1 MTVRGLWKTVLL
13 VAGSALLIV
22 AVCAAGLLTF
32 IYQSSQLDQSWN
44 IPLSAVSDALAEGPQ
59 GYVFTAGPLLDE
71 QGQWAM
77 LLDAQGRVI
86 WQWNKPADVPDQFTL
101 NQVASFS
108 RWYLSDY
115 PVQVRTRPD
124 GLLVVGSP
132 KGSTWKYSIA
142 MDSDVLARVPA
153 WLTALFLV
161 SLLCVIGLSAWV
173 LRRWFRKEQRQ
184 RDAARSDWIHGVSH
198 DIRTP
203 LSMVMGYASQLE
215 TDPALPEPD
224 HSGSGQRPEPD
235 HAAGLPDA
243 APAPGTPFPCG
254 PGAPSGGRCPQ
265 WRPAGRFPPGG
276 VPFAIPGG
284 GIHECRWILAAPR
297 PAKPAQQLCAPPSGG
312 LCHHAGRCRPA
323 KPMHPLGGKHRP
335 GAACPFARCFARRRS
350 SPRRR
355 GCPWHRPAL
364 GAPNCRSPWRH
375 AGSSPKPRFI
385 LLPAPASPGP
395 VTSACRPTLFPPRMG
410 QKNRE
415 CCCKHSRFFAAM
427 VFQPALAVQIA
438 VEEGDHLG
446 PGTG

>member
-215 TDPALPEPD
+215 TDPALPAAQRRQAAIIRHQSQTIRDLVNDLNLTMRLDYQMQPLRREPL
-224 HSGSGQRPEPD
+224 SP
-235 HAAGLPDA
+235 AALVRQVAADALNGGLPDA
-243 APAPGTPFPCG
+243 FLLEVSLS
-254 PGAPSGGRCPQ
+254 PSLEGVSMNADGFLLRRALQNLLNNCV
-265 WRPAGRFPPGG
+265 RHHPAGC
-276 VPFAIPGG
+276 AIT
-284 GIHECRWILAAPR
+284 L
-297 PAKPAQQLCAPPSGG
+297 
-312 LCHHAGRCRPA
+312 
-323 KPMHPLGGKHRP
+323 
-335 GAACPFARCFARRRS
+335 GAAVQQNQCILWVENTGQVQHVP
-350 SPRRR
+350 SPD
-355 GCPWHRPAL
+355 AL
-364 GAPNCRSPWRH
+364 PDAALAPDGGAAHGTGLRLVRQIAEAHGGTLEVHQS
-375 AGSSPKPRFI
+375 
-385 LLPAPASPGP
+385 PASFC
-395 VTSACRPTLFPPRMG
+395 CRLQLPL
-410 QKNRE
+410 
-415 CCCKHSRFFAAM
+415 
-427 VFQPALAVQIA
+427 AL
-438 VEEGDHLG
+438 
-446 PGTG
+446 

>member
-215 TDPALPEPD
+215 EDPSLPAEGRKKAGIIRLQSLRMKNLVNDLNLASKLEYNVQPLHRQSVNVVALARGIAVDFLNMDAEGQYPIEWATDENLTVCIVDGDPDLLKRALSNLILNAQVHNPD
-224 HSGSGQRPEPD
+224 GCTITLTVAREGERCRITVTDDGVGVMDAQLKSLRNTPHYMFNDSGTGEQRHGLGLLIVRQIAQAHGGTVEMD
-235 HAAGLPDA
+235 HAPQGGFMVTMTL
-243 APAPGTPFPCG
+243 PGT
-254 PGAPSGGRCPQ
+254 
-265 WRPAGRFPPGG
+265 AG
-276 VPFAIPGG
+276 
-284 GIHECRWILAAPR
+284 
-297 PAKPAQQLCAPPSGG
+297 
-312 LCHHAGRCRPA
+312 
-323 KPMHPLGGKHRP
+323 
-335 GAACPFARCFARRRS
+335 
-350 SPRRR
+350 
-355 GCPWHRPAL
+355 
-364 GAPNCRSPWRH
+364 
-375 AGSSPKPRFI
+375 
-385 LLPAPASPGP
+385 
-395 VTSACRPTLFPPRMG
+395 
-410 QKNRE
+410 
-415 CCCKHSRFFAAM
+415 
-427 VFQPALAVQIA
+427 
-438 VEEGDHLG
+438 
-446 PGTG
+446 

>member
-215 TDPALPEPD
+215 TDPALPAAQRRQAAIIRHQSQTIRDLVNDLNLTMRLDSDMQALRREPLQPAPFLRQLTAD
-224 HSGSGQRPEPD
+224 FLNSGMAEGYPVEVDLPGE
-235 HAAGLPDA
+235 GLPSIEADA
-243 APAPGTPFPCG
+243 F
-254 PGAPSGGRCPQ
+254 
-265 WRPAGRFPPGG
+265 
-276 VPFAIPGG
+276 
-284 GIHECRWILAAPR
+284 L
-297 PAKPAQQLCAPPSGG
+297 L
-312 LCHHAGRCRPA
+312 
-323 KPMHPLGGKHRP
+323 
-335 GAACPFARCFARRRS
+335 RRAVNNLLSNCVRHN
-350 SPRRR
+350 SP
-355 GCPWHRPAL
+355 GCPIAL
-364 GAPNCRSPWRH
+364 GARAEDGCVVFWVESGG
-375 AGSSPKPRFI
+375 AAEI
-385 LLPAPASPGP
+385 PAAPQAS
-395 VTSACRPTLFPPRMG
+395 RPLEADG
-410 QKNRE
+410 G
-415 CCCKHSRFFAAM
+415 AAHGTGLRL
-427 VFQPALAVQIA
+427 VSQIA
-438 VEEGDHLG
+438 AAHGGEARFSGGSTFRCELWFPLSQQD
-446 PGTG
+446 

>member
-71 QGQWAM
+71 KGQWAM
-77 LLDAQGRVI
+77 LLDAKGRVI

-215 TDPALPEPD
+215 TDPALPAAQRRQAAIIRHQSQTIRDLVNDLNLTMRLDYQMQPLRREPL
-224 HSGSGQRPEPD
+224 SP
-235 HAAGLPDA
+235 AALVRQVAADALNGGLPDA
-243 APAPGTPFPCG
+243 FPLEVSLS
-254 PGAPSGGRCPQ
+254 PSLEGVSMNADGFLLRRALQNLLNNCV
-265 WRPAGRFPPGG
+265 RHHPAGC
-276 VPFAIPGG
+276 AIT
-284 GIHECRWILAAPR
+284 L
-297 PAKPAQQLCAPPSGG
+297 
-312 LCHHAGRCRPA
+312 
-323 KPMHPLGGKHRP
+323 
-335 GAACPFARCFARRRS
+335 GAAVQQNQCILWVENTGQVQHVP
-350 SPRRR
+350 SPD
-355 GCPWHRPAL
+355 AL
-364 GAPNCRSPWRH
+364 PDAALAPDGGAAHGTGLRLVRQIAEAHGGTLEVHQS
-375 AGSSPKPRFI
+375 
-385 LLPAPASPGP
+385 PASFC
-395 VTSACRPTLFPPRMG
+395 CRLQLPL
-410 QKNRE
+410 
-415 CCCKHSRFFAAM
+415 
-427 VFQPALAVQIA
+427 AL
-438 VEEGDHLG
+438 
-446 PGTG
+446 

>member
-22 AVCAAGLLTF
+22 AVCAVGLLTF

-215 TDPALPEPD
+215 TDPALPAAQRRQAAIIRHQSQTIRDLVNDLNLTMRLDYQMQPLRREPL
-224 HSGSGQRPEPD
+224 SP
-235 HAAGLPDA
+235 AALVRQVAADALNGGLPDA
-243 APAPGTPFPCG
+243 FPLEVSLS
-254 PGAPSGGRCPQ
+254 PSLEGVSMNADGFLLRRALQNLLNNCV
-265 WRPAGRFPPGG
+265 RHHPAGCT
-276 VPFAIPGG
+276 IT
-284 GIHECRWILAAPR
+284 L
-297 PAKPAQQLCAPPSGG
+297 
-312 LCHHAGRCRPA
+312 
-323 KPMHPLGGKHRP
+323 
-335 GAACPFARCFARRRS
+335 GAAVQQNQCILWVENTGQVQHVP
-350 SPRRR
+350 SPD
-355 GCPWHRPAL
+355 AL
-364 GAPNCRSPWRH
+364 PDAALAPDGGAAHGTGLRLVRQIAEAHGGTLEVHQS
-375 AGSSPKPRFI
+375 
-385 LLPAPASPGP
+385 PASFC
-395 VTSACRPTLFPPRMG
+395 CRLQLPL
-410 QKNRE
+410 
-415 CCCKHSRFFAAM
+415 
-427 VFQPALAVQIA
+427 AL
-438 VEEGDHLG
+438 
-446 PGTG
+446 

>member
-59 GYVFTAGPLLDE
+59 GYVFTAGPVLDE

-215 TDPALPEPD
+215 TDPALPAAQRRQAAIIRHQSQTIRDLVNDLNLTMRLDYQMQPLRREPL
-224 HSGSGQRPEPD
+224 SP
-235 HAAGLPDA
+235 AALVRQVAADALNGGLPDA
-243 APAPGTPFPCG
+243 FPLEVSLS
-254 PGAPSGGRCPQ
+254 PSLEGVSMNADGFLLRRALQNLLNNCV
-265 WRPAGRFPPGG
+265 RHHPAGC
-276 VPFAIPGG
+276 AIT
-284 GIHECRWILAAPR
+284 L
-297 PAKPAQQLCAPPSGG
+297 
-312 LCHHAGRCRPA
+312 
-323 KPMHPLGGKHRP
+323 
-335 GAACPFARCFARRRS
+335 GAAVQQNQCILWVENTGQVQHVP
-350 SPRRR
+350 SPD
-355 GCPWHRPAL
+355 AL
-364 GAPNCRSPWRH
+364 PDAALAPDGGAAHGTGLRLVRQIAEAHGGTLEVHQS
-375 AGSSPKPRFI
+375 
-385 LLPAPASPGP
+385 PASFC
-395 VTSACRPTLFPPRMG
+395 CRLQLPL
-410 QKNRE
+410 
-415 CCCKHSRFFAAM
+415 
-427 VFQPALAVQIA
+427 AL
-438 VEEGDHLG
+438 
-446 PGTG
+446 

>member
-59 GYVFTAGPLLDE
+59 GYVFAAGPLLDE

-215 TDPALPEPD
+215 TAPALPAAQRRQAAIIRHQSQTIRDLVNDLNLTMRLDYQMQPLRREPL
-224 HSGSGQRPEPD
+224 SP
-235 HAAGLPDA
+235 AALVRQVAADALNGGLPDA
-243 APAPGTPFPCG
+243 FPLEVSLS
-254 PGAPSGGRCPQ
+254 PSLEGVSMNADGFLLRRALQNLLNNCV
-265 WRPAGRFPPGG
+265 RHHPAGC
-276 VPFAIPGG
+276 AIT
-284 GIHECRWILAAPR
+284 L
-297 PAKPAQQLCAPPSGG
+297 
-312 LCHHAGRCRPA
+312 
-323 KPMHPLGGKHRP
+323 
-335 GAACPFARCFARRRS
+335 GAAVQQNQCILWVENTGQVQHVP
-350 SPRRR
+350 SPD
-355 GCPWHRPAL
+355 AL
-364 GAPNCRSPWRH
+364 PDAALAPDGGAAHGTGLRLVRQIAEAHGGTLEVHQS
-375 AGSSPKPRFI
+375 
-385 LLPAPASPGP
+385 PASFC
-395 VTSACRPTLFPPRMG
+395 CRLQLPL
-410 QKNRE
+410 
-415 CCCKHSRFFAAM
+415 
-427 VFQPALAVQIA
+427 AL
-438 VEEGDHLG
+438 
-446 PGTG
+446 

>member
-22 AVCAAGLLTF
+22 VVCAAGLLTF

-215 TDPALPEPD
+215 TDPALPAAQRRQAAIIRHQSQTIRDLVNDLNLTMRLDYQMQPLRREPL
-224 HSGSGQRPEPD
+224 SP
-235 HAAGLPDA
+235 AALVRQVAADALNGGLPDA
-243 APAPGTPFPCG
+243 FPLEVSLS
-254 PGAPSGGRCPQ
+254 PSLEGVSMNADGFLLRRALQNLLNNCV
-265 WRPAGRFPPGG
+265 RHHPAGC
-276 VPFAIPGG
+276 AIT
-284 GIHECRWILAAPR
+284 L
-297 PAKPAQQLCAPPSGG
+297 
-312 LCHHAGRCRPA
+312 
-323 KPMHPLGGKHRP
+323 
-335 GAACPFARCFARRRS
+335 GAAVQQNQCILWVENTGQVQHVP
-350 SPRRR
+350 SPD
-355 GCPWHRPAL
+355 AL
-364 GAPNCRSPWRH
+364 PDAALAPDGGAAHGTGLRLVRQIAEAHGGTLEVHQS
-375 AGSSPKPRFI
+375 
-385 LLPAPASPGP
+385 PASFC
-395 VTSACRPTLFPPRMG
+395 CRLQLPL
-410 QKNRE
+410 
-415 CCCKHSRFFAAM
+415 
-427 VFQPALAVQIA
+427 AL
-438 VEEGDHLG
+438 
-446 PGTG
+446 

>member
-215 TDPALPEPD
+215 TDPALPAAQRRQAAIIRHQSQIIRDLVNDLNLTMRLDYQMQPLRREPL
-224 HSGSGQRPEPD
+224 SP
-235 HAAGLPDA
+235 AALVRQVAADALNGGLPDA
-243 APAPGTPFPCG
+243 FPLEVSLS
-254 PGAPSGGRCPQ
+254 PSLEGVSMNADGFLLRRALQNLLNNCV
-265 WRPAGRFPPGG
+265 RHHPAGC
-276 VPFAIPGG
+276 AIT
-284 GIHECRWILAAPR
+284 L
-297 PAKPAQQLCAPPSGG
+297 
-312 LCHHAGRCRPA
+312 
-323 KPMHPLGGKHRP
+323 
-335 GAACPFARCFARRRS
+335 GAAVQQNQCILWVENTGQVQHVP
-350 SPRRR
+350 SPD
-355 GCPWHRPAL
+355 AL
-364 GAPNCRSPWRH
+364 PDAALAPDGGAAHGTGLRLVRQIAEAHGGTLEVHQS
-375 AGSSPKPRFI
+375 
-385 LLPAPASPGP
+385 PASFC
-395 VTSACRPTLFPPRMG
+395 CRLQLPL
-410 QKNRE
+410 
-415 CCCKHSRFFAAM
+415 
-427 VFQPALAVQIA
+427 AL
-438 VEEGDHLG
+438 
-446 PGTG
+446 

>member
-215 TDPALPEPD
+215 TDPALPAAQRRQAAIIRHQSQTIRDLVNDLNLTMRLDYQMQPLRREPL
-224 HSGSGQRPEPD
+224 SP
-235 HAAGLPDA
+235 AALVRQVAADALNGGLPDA
-243 APAPGTPFPCG
+243 FPLEVSLSPSLEGVSMNADGFLLRRALQNLLNNCVRHNSPGCPITIGAQAKENHLVFWVESHSAAASPTPGSAIPPLDADG
-254 PGAPSGGRCPQ
+254 GAPHGTGLRLVSQIAIAHGGEARFSGGKAFRCEI
-265 WRPAGRFPPGG
+265 W
-276 VPFAIPGG
+276 
-284 GIHECRWILAAPR
+284 
-297 PAKPAQQLCAPPSGG
+297 
-312 LCHHAGRCRPA
+312 
-323 KPMHPLGGKHRP
+323 
-335 GAACPFARCFARRRS
+335 
-350 SPRRR
+350 
-355 GCPWHRPAL
+355 
-364 GAPNCRSPWRH
+364 
-375 AGSSPKPRFI
+375 
-385 LLPAPASPGP
+385 LPT
-395 VTSACRPTLFPPRMG
+395 V
-410 QKNRE
+410 
-415 CCCKHSRFFAAM
+415 
-427 VFQPALAVQIA
+427 
-438 VEEGDHLG
+438 
-446 PGTG
+446 

>member
-215 TDPALPEPD
+215 TDPALPAAQRRQAAIIRHQSQTIRDLVNDLNLTMRLDYQMQPLRREPL
-224 HSGSGQRPEPD
+224 SP
-235 HAAGLPDA
+235 AALVRQVAADALNGGLPDA
-243 APAPGTPFPCG
+243 FPLEVSLS
-254 PGAPSGGRCPQ
+254 PSLEGVSMNADGFLLRRALQNLLNNCA
-265 WRPAGRFPPGG
+265 RHHPAGC
-276 VPFAIPGG
+276 AIT
-284 GIHECRWILAAPR
+284 L
-297 PAKPAQQLCAPPSGG
+297 
-312 LCHHAGRCRPA
+312 
-323 KPMHPLGGKHRP
+323 
-335 GAACPFARCFARRRS
+335 GAAVQQNQCILWVENTGQVQHVP
-350 SPRRR
+350 SPD
-355 GCPWHRPAL
+355 AL
-364 GAPNCRSPWRH
+364 PDAALAPDGGAAHGTGLRLVRQIAEAHGGTLEVHQS
-375 AGSSPKPRFI
+375 
-385 LLPAPASPGP
+385 PASFC
-395 VTSACRPTLFPPRMG
+395 CRLQLPL
-410 QKNRE
+410 
-415 CCCKHSRFFAAM
+415 
-427 VFQPALAVQIA
+427 AL
-438 VEEGDHLG
+438 
-446 PGTG
+446 

>member
-215 TDPALPEPD
+215 TDPALPAAQRRQAAIIRHQSQTIRDLVNDLNLTMRLDCQMQPLRREPL
-224 HSGSGQRPEPD
+224 SP
-235 HAAGLPDA
+235 AALVRQVAADALNGGLPDA
-243 APAPGTPFPCG
+243 FPLEVSLS
-254 PGAPSGGRCPQ
+254 PSLEGVSMNADGFLLRRALQNLLNNCV
-265 WRPAGRFPPGG
+265 RHHPAGC
-276 VPFAIPGG
+276 AIT
-284 GIHECRWILAAPR
+284 L
-297 PAKPAQQLCAPPSGG
+297 
-312 LCHHAGRCRPA
+312 
-323 KPMHPLGGKHRP
+323 
-335 GAACPFARCFARRRS
+335 GAAVQQNQCILWVENTGQVQHVP
-350 SPRRR
+350 SPD
-355 GCPWHRPAL
+355 AL
-364 GAPNCRSPWRH
+364 PDAALAPDGGAAHGTGLRLVRQIAEAHGGTLEVHQS
-375 AGSSPKPRFI
+375 
-385 LLPAPASPGP
+385 PASFC
-395 VTSACRPTLFPPRMG
+395 CRLQLPL
-410 QKNRE
+410 
-415 CCCKHSRFFAAM
+415 
-427 VFQPALAVQIA
+427 AL
-438 VEEGDHLG
+438 
-446 PGTG
+446 

>member
-215 TDPALPEPD
+215 TAPALPAAQRRQAAIIRHQSQTIRDLVNDLNLTMRLDYQMQPLRREPL
-224 HSGSGQRPEPD
+224 SP
-235 HAAGLPDA
+235 AALVRQVAADALNGGLPDA
-243 APAPGTPFPCG
+243 FPLEVSLS
-254 PGAPSGGRCPQ
+254 PSLEGVSMNADGFLLRRALQNLLNNCV
-265 WRPAGRFPPGG
+265 RHHPAGC
-276 VPFAIPGG
+276 AIT
-284 GIHECRWILAAPR
+284 L
-297 PAKPAQQLCAPPSGG
+297 
-312 LCHHAGRCRPA
+312 
-323 KPMHPLGGKHRP
+323 
-335 GAACPFARCFARRRS
+335 GAAVQQNQCILWVENTGQVQHVP
-350 SPRRR
+350 SPD
-355 GCPWHRPAL
+355 AL
-364 GAPNCRSPWRH
+364 PDAALAPDGGAAHGTGLRLVRQIAEAHGGTLEVHQS
-375 AGSSPKPRFI
+375 
-385 LLPAPASPGP
+385 PASFC
-395 VTSACRPTLFPPRMG
+395 CRLQLPL
-410 QKNRE
+410 
-415 CCCKHSRFFAAM
+415 
-427 VFQPALAVQIA
+427 AL
-438 VEEGDHLG
+438 
-446 PGTG
+446 

>member
-59 GYVFTAGPLLDE
+59 GYVFTAGPLLDD

-215 TDPALPEPD
+215 TDPALPAAQRRQAAIIRHQSQTIRDLVNDLNLTMRLDYQMQPLRREPL
-224 HSGSGQRPEPD
+224 SP
-235 HAAGLPDA
+235 AALVRQVAADALNGGLPDA
-243 APAPGTPFPCG
+243 FPLEVSLS
-254 PGAPSGGRCPQ
+254 PSLEGVSMNADGFLLRRALQNLLNNCV
-265 WRPAGRFPPGG
+265 RHHPAGC
-276 VPFAIPGG
+276 AIT
-284 GIHECRWILAAPR
+284 L
-297 PAKPAQQLCAPPSGG
+297 
-312 LCHHAGRCRPA
+312 
-323 KPMHPLGGKHRP
+323 
-335 GAACPFARCFARRRS
+335 GAAVQQNQCILWVENTGQVQHVP
-350 SPRRR
+350 SPD
-355 GCPWHRPAL
+355 AL
-364 GAPNCRSPWRH
+364 PDAALAPDGGAAHGTGLRLVRQIAEAHGGTLEVHQS
-375 AGSSPKPRFI
+375 
-385 LLPAPASPGP
+385 PASFC
-395 VTSACRPTLFPPRMG
+395 CRLQLPL
-410 QKNRE
+410 
-415 CCCKHSRFFAAM
+415 
-427 VFQPALAVQIA
+427 AL
-438 VEEGDHLG
+438 
-446 PGTG
+446 

>member
-161 SLLCVIGLSAWV
+161 SLLFVIGLSAWV

-215 TDPALPEPD
+215 TDPALPAAQRRQAAIIRHQSQTIRDLVNDLNLTMRLDYQMQPLRREPL
-224 HSGSGQRPEPD
+224 SP
-235 HAAGLPDA
+235 AALVRQVAADALNGGLPDA
-243 APAPGTPFPCG
+243 FPLEVSLS
-254 PGAPSGGRCPQ
+254 PSLEGVSMNADGFLLRRALQNLLNNCV
-265 WRPAGRFPPGG
+265 RHHPAGC
-276 VPFAIPGG
+276 AIT
-284 GIHECRWILAAPR
+284 L
-297 PAKPAQQLCAPPSGG
+297 
-312 LCHHAGRCRPA
+312 
-323 KPMHPLGGKHRP
+323 
-335 GAACPFARCFARRRS
+335 GAAVQQNQCILWVENTGQVQHVP
-350 SPRRR
+350 SPD
-355 GCPWHRPAL
+355 AL
-364 GAPNCRSPWRH
+364 PDAALAPDGGAAHGTGLRLVRQIAEAHGGTLEVHQS
-375 AGSSPKPRFI
+375 
-385 LLPAPASPGP
+385 PASFC
-395 VTSACRPTLFPPRMG
+395 CRLQLPL
-410 QKNRE
+410 
-415 CCCKHSRFFAAM
+415 
-427 VFQPALAVQIA
+427 AL
-438 VEEGDHLG
+438 
-446 PGTG
+446 

>member
-215 TDPALPEPD
+215 TDPALPAAQRRQAAIIRHQSQTIRDLVNDLNLTMRLDYQMQPLRREPL
-224 HSGSGQRPEPD
+224 SP
-235 HAAGLPDA
+235 AALVRQVAADALNGGLPDA
-243 APAPGTPFPCG
+243 FPLEVSLS
-254 PGAPSGGRCPQ
+254 PSLEGVSMNADGFLLRRALQNLLNNCV
-265 WRPAGRFPPGG
+265 RHHPAGC
-276 VPFAIPGG
+276 AIT
-284 GIHECRWILAAPR
+284 L
-297 PAKPAQQLCAPPSGG
+297 
-312 LCHHAGRCRPA
+312 
-323 KPMHPLGGKHRP
+323 
-335 GAACPFARCFARRRS
+335 GAAVQQNQCILWVENTGQVQHVP
-350 SPRRR
+350 SPD
-355 GCPWHRPAL
+355 AL
-364 GAPNCRSPWRH
+364 PDAALAPDGGAAHGTGLRLVRQIAEAHGGTLEVHQS
-375 AGSSPKPRFI
+375 
-385 LLPAPASPGP
+385 PASFC
-395 VTSACRPTLFPPRMG
+395 CRLQLPL
-410 QKNRE
+410 
-415 CCCKHSRFFAAM
+415 
-427 VFQPALAVQIA
+427 AL
-438 VEEGDHLG
+438 
-446 PGTG
+446 

>member
-215 TDPALPEPD
+215 TDPALPAAQRRQAAIIRHQSQTIRDLVNDLNLTMRLDYQMQPLRREPL
-224 HSGSGQRPEPD
+224 SP
-235 HAAGLPDA
+235 AALVRQVAADALNGGLPDA
-243 APAPGTPFPCG
+243 FPLEVSLS
-254 PGAPSGGRCPQ
+254 PSLEGVSMNADGFLLRRALQNLLNNCV
-265 WRPAGRFPPGG
+265 RHHPAGC
-276 VPFAIPGG
+276 AIT
-284 GIHECRWILAAPR
+284 L
-297 PAKPAQQLCAPPSGG
+297 
-312 LCHHAGRCRPA
+312 
-323 KPMHPLGGKHRP
+323 
-335 GAACPFARCFARRRS
+335 GAAVQQNQCILWVKNTGQVQHVP
-350 SPRRR
+350 SPD
-355 GCPWHRPAL
+355 AL
-364 GAPNCRSPWRH
+364 PDAALAPDGGAAHGTGLRLVRQIAEAHGGTLEVHQS
-375 AGSSPKPRFI
+375 
-385 LLPAPASPGP
+385 PASFC
-395 VTSACRPTLFPPRMG
+395 CRLQLPL
-410 QKNRE
+410 
-415 CCCKHSRFFAAM
+415 
-427 VFQPALAVQIA
+427 AL
-438 VEEGDHLG
+438 
-446 PGTG
+446 

>member
-22 AVCAAGLLTF
+22 VVCAAGLLTF

-215 TDPALPEPD
+215 TDPALPAA
-224 HSGSGQRPEPD
+224 QRRQ
-235 HAAGLPDA
+235 AAIIRHQSQTIRDLVNDLNLTMRLDYQMQPLRRKPLSPAALVRQVTADAINGGLPDA
-243 APAPGTPFPCG
+243 FPLEVSLS
-254 PGAPSGGRCPQ
+254 PSLEGVSMNADGFLLRRALQNLLNNCV
-265 WRPAGRFPPGG
+265 RHHPAGC
-276 VPFAIPGG
+276 AIT
-284 GIHECRWILAAPR
+284 L
-297 PAKPAQQLCAPPSGG
+297 
-312 LCHHAGRCRPA
+312 
-323 KPMHPLGGKHRP
+323 
-335 GAACPFARCFARRRS
+335 GAAVQQNQCILWVENTGQVQHVP
-350 SPRRR
+350 SPD
-355 GCPWHRPAL
+355 AL
-364 GAPNCRSPWRH
+364 PDAALAPDGGAAHGTGLRLVRQIAEAHGGTLEVHQS
-375 AGSSPKPRFI
+375 
-385 LLPAPASPGP
+385 PASFC
-395 VTSACRPTLFPPRMG
+395 CRLQLPL
-410 QKNRE
+410 
-415 CCCKHSRFFAAM
+415 
-427 VFQPALAVQIA
+427 AL
-438 VEEGDHLG
+438 
-446 PGTG
+446 